1 MIRPVVHLDP
11 SAVVH
16 NVQRLRDV
24 VAPADVWVTVKAN
37 AYGHGLIEF
46 SRLAREAGVTGFCTL
61 DIPTGLRL
69 REDGFDGDLFAW
81 LIPTSAPLVEAL
93 RSGIQLGVHALW
105 QLRAIA
111 DAARAVGTTA
121 AVHLKAETGLHRG
134 GIDPEDWDAVI
145 SEAAALEGAGLIRV
159 EAIWTHM
166 SETAHEFDVEAVARL
181 HRAIDRAE
189 ELGVTPKRIHAA
201 ASGVAF
207 DYPEARFDLV
217 RIGICSYGATPFE
230 EGTGED
236 LGLRPVMTL
245 TATVIDV
252 HGDTATVA
260 AGFGDGL
267 PTRLSKEAWIR
278 IGDRKC
284 PISSVDVDEMT
295 VRIPAPGDSATPG
308 DPAIRAGDPA
318 TLLGP
323 GAASVEDWSTWTGWA
338 VDEVFAMLS
347 ERLERRPEPSADPS

>member
-61 DIPTGLRL
+61 DIPTGLKL

-166 SETAHEFDVEAVARL
+166 SETAHEFDVEAVAVCTGQSTGLRSSASRQSAFTRP
-181 HRAIDRAE
+181 HP
-189 ELGVTPKRIHAA
+189 VSHSTTPKHDSTSF
-201 ASGVAF
+201 ASGSAHTEQR
-207 DYPEARFDLV
+207 PLRRARA
-217 RIGICSYGATPFE
+217 RTS
-230 EGTGED
+230 
-236 LGLRPVMTL
+236 
-245 TATVIDV
+245 
-252 HGDTATVA
+252 
-260 AGFGDGL
+260 GFV
-267 PTRLSKEAWIR
+267 LS
-278 IGDRKC
+278 
-284 PISSVDVDEMT
+284 
-295 VRIPAPGDSATPG
+295 
-308 DPAIRAGDPA
+308 
-318 TLLGP
+318 
-323 GAASVEDWSTWTGWA
+323 
-338 VDEVFAMLS
+338 
-347 ERLERRPEPSADPS
+347 